1 VQLNSLVLSTRS
13 PFLHFNQTRPPPFLQ
28 PLFIVR
34 TNPHTLDRSPLVF
47 LLRPFSILIRQ
58 TRETSFT
65 STPIPP
71 NSSTTNP
78 SLLLILLHRRR
89 GLTSRCHCSNHTTLP
104 TSSSS
109 RSLPPFSRNSRSRTF
124 KRTRTDS
131 DGFNVCC
138 WRGRIGRRRSWE
150 VVSWFE

>member
-1 VQLNSLVLSTRS
+1 MQLNSLVLSTRS

-58 TRETSFT
+58 TRETLFT
-65 STPIPP
+65 PTPIPSDSP
-71 NSSTTNP
+71 ASNP
-78 SLLLILLHRRR
+78 SLLLRRR
-89 GLTSRCHCSNHTTLP
+89 GFTSRCDCSNHTTLP

-109 RSLPPFSRNSRSRTF
+109 RSLPRFSRNSRSRTF

-131 DGFNVCC
+131 DGFNLC
-138 WRGRIGRRRSWE
+138 WRRRIGRRRSWE
-150 VVSWFE
+150 VVSRFK